1 MPSHRPRSLVWT
13 ALLACVLTL
22 LLCSVSAARTTSRV
36 SVASA
41 GSPSISSGRTTV
53 FYDHHGKY
61 LCAVFRRAGWWE
73 VKHGYDEIWI
83 ETNGR
88 RLEAHFT
95 HHLDGWAQRRSPS
108 QWNMWNVFASANERP
123 PYKFYGR
130 IVWRA
135 RNRWIFSDASGHVL
149 GYTLG
154 PDGPAA
160 GTAALIFWWLDGP
173 QDC

>member
-53 FYDHHGKY
+53 FYDHHGNY

-95 HHLDGWAQRRSPS
+95 HHLDGWAQRRSPG
-108 QWNMWNVFASANERP
+108 QWTWGTSLPPLTRAAS
-123 PYKFYGR
+123 
-130 IVWRA
+130 
-135 RNRWIFSDASGHVL
+135 SGAPETAGSSRMPAVISL
-149 GYTLG
+149 GTRLALTVQPREPRHSSSG
-154 PDGPAA
+154 GSTVPK
-160 GTAALIFWWLDGP
+160 TAEHRT
-173 QDC
+173 